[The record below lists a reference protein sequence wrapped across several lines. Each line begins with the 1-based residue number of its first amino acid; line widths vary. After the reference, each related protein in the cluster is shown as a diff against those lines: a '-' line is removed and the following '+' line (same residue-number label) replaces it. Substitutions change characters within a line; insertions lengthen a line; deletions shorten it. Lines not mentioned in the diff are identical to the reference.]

1 MALQIS
7 YEVPYR
13 SNLVKS
19 GTAIVDAGANHAA
32 SMVEFELISG
42 VEDIVVNKLV
52 VTLVATAAATNSSR
66 FVSTSSLTNG
76 ITIKYEVDGN
86 AAYTFGT
93 YKNILELDLASD
105 EHYVEQIGTDYI
117 YEFEFKFETPF
128 VLKAGRT
135 DKLCVEVNDDLSSLS
150 GAYFTA
156 SGHTTTAKITL

>member
-13 SNLVKS
+13 NNLVKS
-19 GTAIVDAGANHAA
+19 GTAIIDAAANHAA
-32 SMVEFELISG
+32 SMVEFEVVSG
-42 VEDIVVNKLV
+42 VEDIVIEKLIV
-52 VTLVATAAATNSSR
+52 VLVATAAAANSGT
-66 FVSTSSLTNG
+66 FVSAASLTNG
-76 ITIKYEVDGN
+76 ISVKYEVDGN

-93 YKNILELDLASD
+93 YKNLLELDLASD
-105 EHYVEQIGTDYI
+105 EHYLEQIGTDYI
-117 YEFEFKFETPF
+117 YEYEFKFEKPF

-156 SGHTTTAKITL
+156 SGYTTTAKITL